1 MAWIEQGTCNQRPG
15 ETLVG
20 IEKEGFGMVCAVLDY
35 EGESVYHILR
45 ALNAF
50 DDLLAACKGLL
61 DCCELNLDETE
72 PETLL
77 RIIEARVAIAKAE
90 GE

>member
-35 EGESVYHILR
+35 EAESVYHILR

-50 DDLLAACKGLL
+50 DDLLAELKYAVEVAEEGLPL
-61 DCCELNLDETE
+61 GSEWQK
-72 PETLL
+72 
-77 RIIEARVAIAKAE
+77 IARAAITKAE
-90 GE
+90 GTA